1 MITKEESFLS
11 FLLAIQL
18 FPGTEGD
25 YTDIFLASILAQ
37 EMKVSRELKVSLIV
51 VVIDL
56 VLSLQ

>member
-1 MITKEESFLS
+1 MIN
-11 FLLAIQL
+11 
-18 FPGTEGD
+18 
-25 YTDIFLASILAQ
+25 TDIFLASILAQ